1 MAWINDTGNLIKI
14 SDAKRRGFDI
24 WEVWLSN
31 WGNKGA
37 GADGNSV
44 LFPNSSTNPGVAL
57 GGVYAVAIAPQS
69 TVDRALITW
78 ASGNQYSSAI
88 SDQQDYY
95 ATPISVREPI
105 SWLVPGG
112 RTPFTP
118 FTPEELILISTDP
131 FGGTAS
137 QLYANFS
144 SNSTFADTYLPAG
157 NATPQ
162 PWGAG
167 LGASIWTQPQLRL
180 LLWLKPPTTGLPVAR
195 APFDFRFTMNPV
207 SSATETLFRVV
218 PLQGRRKVSVRI
230 RNTAAS
236 GPVNIRL
243 GSVVNENGFNQGIEA
258 TLATAAGVTAT
269 TPFYATINDQE
280 IGFLTVYASLPGGG
294 IPSANL
300 TGIVLAED

>member
-1 MAWINDTGNLIKI
+1 MAWINETSNLIKI
-14 SDAKRRGFDI
+14 SDAKRRGFDV
-24 WEVWLSN
+24 WELWLSN
-31 WGNKGA
+31 WGNNGA
-37 GADGNSV
+37 GADGNS
-44 LFPNSSTNPGVAL
+44 LFFPTSATNPGVSL

-78 ASGNQYSSAI
+78 ASGNQLNSAI

-95 ATPISVREPI
+95 ATPVSVKEPI
-105 SWLVPGG
+105 TWLVPGG
-112 RTPFTP
+112 ATPLTPFSP
-118 FTPEELILISTDP
+118 VELITVSTLP
-131 FGGTAS
+131 FGGSGS
-137 QLYANFS
+137 QLYSNFS
-144 SNSTFADTYLPAG
+144 STVTFGDTYLPAG

-162 PWGAG
+162 TWGAG
-167 LGASIWTQPQLRL
+167 LGVNIWTQPQLRL

-195 APFDFRFTMNPV
+195 APLDFRFTMNPV

-230 RNTAAS
+230 RNIAAS

-243 GSVVNENGFNQGIEA
+243 GSVVNENAFNQGIEA

-294 IPSANL
+294 APNGNL
-300 TGIVLAED
+300 IGIVLAED